1 MDNAWERLIGG
12 VKNGE
17 VRAMARLISRVE
29 NRENGWH
36 AAMSEIYRMAG
47 NARILGITGSPGA
60 GKSTLT
66 GAVTEELAAK
76 GYTVGIIAVDPSSP
90 FSGGAL
96 LGDRLRMQRLFT
108 LDGVYIRSMATRGML
123 GGLCLAARDTV
134 RIMDAF
140 GKDIILIET
149 VGVGQDEIEIV
160 RAADRIMVVLTPGQ
174 GDGVQAIKAGIM
186 EIADIYVVNKA
197 DLPGADEVVADIRA
211 MLSLS
216 EWESDHEP
224 PVVKTAAARKQG
236 IDELID
242 AALAPNQSVLDH
254 PSKKA
259 ARIREEII
267 ALVERAVF
275 ENVRGALTSDG
286 SLDRAVAKVV
296 ANNADPYTIVPEL
309 LEKTD
314 INIKATQEQ
323 KNNDAPCGQN
333 GRKIG

>member
-1 MDNAWERLIGG
+1 MDNAWEKLIGG
-12 VKNGE
+12 VKNGD
-17 VRAMARLISRVE
+17 VRSMARLISRVE
-29 NRENGWH
+29 NRVNGWQ
-36 AAMSEIYRMAG
+36 AAMSDIYGMAG

-66 GAVTEELAAK
+66 GAVTEELAAR
-76 GYTVGIIAVDPSSP
+76 GHTVGIIAVDPSSP

-108 LDGVYIRSMATRGML
+108 LDAVYIRSMATRGML
-123 GGLCLAARDTV
+123 GGLCRAARDAV

-216 EWESDHEP
+216 EWESDHAP
-224 PVVKTAAARKQG
+224 PVVKTAAGRKQG
-236 IDELID
+236 IGELID
-242 AALAPNQSVLDH
+242 AALLPEPTLLDH
-254 PSKKA
+254 PANKA
-259 ARIREEII
+259 ARMREEII
-267 ALVERAVF
+267 AMVEREVF
-275 ENVRGALTSDG
+275 EKVRGALESDA
-286 SLDRAVAKVV
+286 SLDRAVSKVME
-296 ANNADPYTIVPEL
+296 NNADPYTIVPEL
-309 LEKTD
+309 LENTD
-314 INIKATQEQ
+314 IQIKTTEEHC
-323 KNNDAPCGQN
+323 NNDTPSRKN
-333 GRKIG
+333 GRKTG